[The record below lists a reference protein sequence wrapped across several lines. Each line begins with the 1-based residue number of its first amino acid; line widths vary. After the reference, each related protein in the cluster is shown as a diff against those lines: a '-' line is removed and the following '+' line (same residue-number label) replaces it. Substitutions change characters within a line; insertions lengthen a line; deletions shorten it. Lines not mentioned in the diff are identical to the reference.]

1 MKSQSEELSI
11 LIDAYVSGQATDE
24 QVEELTER
32 LRSDTAARERFVEMA
47 DTHACM
53 AVDESLWVSAQG
65 SQTTPSSGQTRT
77 VMLRAGV
84 RPAIAYAGWLTAVA
98 AIIVICLPMGT
109 PDDLENSGTALAL
122 SADRLPAARMTQQI
136 DVEWQEDT
144 EARVTGEP
152 LDGKWVRISSGI
164 IQVEFASGAQL
175 GLQGPAELRI
185 DSDMECFLQS
195 GRLTVLAPPEAS
207 QFTVTSPAGKVVD
220 LGTEFGIV
228 VDSSGQMDVHVLEG
242 EVEVASSTEP
252 DPGKKKTLLEN
263 EAVTVSTE
271 AGEFAVAE
279 IDRAAFESIRHET
292 LLASKPLKLQFDCG
306 SRAGLYQGAE
316 SPAHAAGDMSAHDVF
331 WNSVVGDQLGNLTL
345 ADGSVTA
352 SAIEVDY
359 GASRTQ
365 DVEWDKEPNQVHSS
379 FCKSSGVFDTAL
391 GRDRLRDA
399 GTVGLRIRGLPAGT
413 YRVFFIGRL
422 TDTGTTRGNFLTTKA
437 FRSTIGI
444 NLNRLPESPDLIMPL
459 DDPGAGEWI
468 NGQTHL
474 VREVLISG
482 PDDYLTVLTRKSRQH
497 SLRESGGLSAIVGL
511 QIVQIPDVGE
521 AQL

>member
-1 MKSQSEELSI
+1 MNPQSEELSI
-11 LIDAYVSGQATDE
+11 LIDAYVSGRATDE
-24 QVEELTER
+24 QVDKLTER
-32 LRSDTAARERFVEMA
+32 LQSDEAAREWFVEMA

-53 AVDESLWVSAQG
+53 AVDESLWVSTQS
-65 SQTTPSSGQTRT
+65 SQTTPSSSKTRS

-84 RPAIAYAGWLTAVA
+84 RPVIAYAGWLTAVV
-98 AIIVICLPMGT
+98 AIIMICLPMGT
-109 PDDLENSGTALAL
+109 PDDNEESGTALAL
-122 SADRLPAARMTQQI
+122 SVDRIPAARMTQQI
-136 DVEWQEDT
+136 AVEWQDDT

-152 LDGKWVRISSGI
+152 LDGKWVRVSSGI

-185 DSDMECFLQS
+185 DSDMGCFLQS

-207 QFTVTSPAGKVVD
+207 EFTVTSPAGKVVD

-306 SRAGLYQGAE
+306 SRAGLYQGVE
-316 SPAHAAGDMSAHDVF
+316 SPAHAAGDMSAHEVF
-331 WNSVVGDQLGNLTL
+331 WNSIVGDQLGNLTL
-345 ADGSVTA
+345 ADGSVTS
-352 SAIEVDY
+352 SAIELDY
-359 GASRTQ
+359 GSSRTQ
-365 DVEWDKEPNQVHSS
+365 DVEWGREPNQVRSS
-379 FCKSSGVFDTAL
+379 FCQSSGVFDTAL

-399 GTVGLRIRGLPAGT
+399 GTIGLRIRGLPAGT

-422 TDTGTTRGNFLTTKA
+422 TDTGTTRGDFLTNKA
-437 FRSTIGI
+437 FRSAIGV
-444 NLNRLPESPDLIMPL
+444 NLDAIPDPHEIIMPVE
-459 DDPGAGEWI
+459 DSGAAQWVD
-468 NGQTHL
+468 GQTHL
-474 VREVLISG
+474 VGEVTLSG
-482 PDDYLTVLTRKSRQH
+482 PDDYLTVLTRKSKQH
-497 SLRESGGLSAIVGL
+497 SPVASGGHSAIAGV
-511 QIVQIPDVGE
+511 QIVQITDSDN
-521 AQL
+521 